1 MPTMTTENVRTSNV
15 HWRFIVK
22 KLFFGLM
29 LVGTVLA
36 LAGCGAAST
45 APAAPTAAATGLNPI
60 KASSKIVA
68 EGTVVPATSANLA
81 MAIGGIAA
89 EVLVKEGDRVSAN
102 QPLLRLAS
110 AQQQAAI
117 ATAQAALSRAQA
129 GRQKLFQ
136 GPDDNQLTAARA
148 DLANAQAALKQAQ
161 AAYDQAGG
169 ASNPYAG
176 MLPTSLALEQA
187 YNNYAAA
194 KARLDALQKPPRP
207 ADIAAADAD
216 IAVAQA
222 DLDRA
227 KAALTDAELRAPF
240 AGTIATVNVKVGEQ
254 VTPGATVIQL
264 ADFSAWEI
272 QTTDLTEI
280 NIVKVDVG
288 DAVTLTFDAIPG
300 LELPG
305 KVERVKA
312 LGTNRQGDIVYTVT
326 TQPDKSD
333 ERLRWNMT
341 AKVSITPK
349 NP

>member
-1 MPTMTTENVRTSNV
+1 M
-15 HWRFIVK
+15 
-22 KLFFGLM
+22 
-29 LVGTVLA
+29 
-36 LAGCGAAST
+36 
-45 APAAPTAAATGLNPI
+45 
-60 KASSKIVA
+60 IVA

-81 MAIGGIAA
+81 MASGGIAA

-102 QPLLRLAS
+102 QPLIRLAS
-110 AQQQAAI
+110 AQQQAAV

-187 YNNYAAA
+187 YNNYTAA
-194 KARLDALQKPPRP
+194 KARLDALQKPPRA
-207 ADIAAADAD
+207 ADLAAAEAD

-222 DLDRA
+222 DLVRA
-227 KAALTDAELRAPF
+227 QAALADTELRAPF
-240 AGTIATVNVKVGEQ
+240 AGTIATVNVKVGEE

-272 QTTDLTEI
+272 QTTDLTEL
-280 NIVKVDVG
+280 NVVKVSVG

-305 KVERVKA
+305 KVARIKA

-326 TQPDKSD
+326 VQPDKSD
-333 ERLRWNMT
+333 AGLRWNMT

-349 NP
+349 SP